1 MLCCLVIVVVL
12 NMFDLSLLEWF
23 SFLFENNVVVEKVE
37 SVYYLKDDEGEKN
50 ESVIVNVDFLFF
62 LFVNMRNLRLFIL
75 IVLVG
80 KEVDVFFEIGKV
92 YFLEDMMVV

>member
-37 SVYYLKDDEGEKN
+37 GVYYLKDDEGEKI

-80 KEVDVFFEIGKV
+80 KEVDVLFEIGKV

>member
-37 SVYYLKDDEGEKN
+37 GVYYLKDDEGEKN

>member
-12 NMFDLSLLEWF
+12 NMFDLSLLDWF
-23 SFLFENNVVVEKVE
+23 RFLFENNVVVEKVE
-37 SVYYLKDDEGEKN
+37 SVYYLKDDEGEKI

>member
-37 SVYYLKDDEGEKN
+37 SVYYLKDDEGEKI

-80 KEVDVFFEIGKV
+80 KEVDVLFEIGKV

>member
-37 SVYYLKDDEGEKN
+37 GVYYLKDDEGEKI

>member
-80 KEVDVFFEIGKV
+80 KEVDVLFEIGKV